1 MKKSMT
7 ILAIILI
14 ALVAMMG
21 SVNAASITANPA
33 TAKKISV
40 GDTVTVTVTTKKD
53 DAIQFNM
60 TYPDGFEYVSTKAS
74 DGMALEV
81 NTKTAGALKVVAYGA
96 QGDTVTM
103 TFKATKEIAPKA
115 AEEIKKDFVASKL
128 ILGNEDDSF
137 TNGTATVTVKGEEPT
152 ATPETTPSTEP
163 TTTPEDPNGAN
174 PGTTNKEDGKGTE
187 TEKGTT
193 GAATN
198 ESGEKVGTDG
208 NVIKKLPQTGAP
220 VFAGAGIVAAIA
232 LAVVAGRKIRK

>member
-60 TYPDGFEYVSTKAS
+60 TYPEGFEYVSTKAS

-103 TFKATKEIAPKA
+103 TFKATKEIAPEA
-115 AEEIKKDFVASKL
+115 TQEIKKDFVASKL

-137 TNGTATVTVKGEEPT
+137 TNGTATVTVKGEEETP
-152 ATPETTPSTEP
+152 TPEETPSVEP
-163 TTTPEDPNGAN
+163 TTTPEDPSGAN
-174 PGTTNKEDGKGTE
+174 PGTTTGGTTDGTE
-187 TEKGTT
+187 TGTTT